1 MTARDIAKKYRE
13 VVDKLEF
20 VARIKQDIAEKEA
33 ELLELEDE
41 KSRLL
46 IQPTDLREAMLDKN
60 FRDIRVSMS
69 SETEQKTALAIIAS
83 SWPRSSWNTIR

>member
-46 IQPTDLREAMLDKN
+46 IQADGLTEAMLDKN
-60 FRDIRVSMS
+60 FRDIKGFY
-69 SETEQKTALAIIAS
+69 EQRDRAKTALAIIAS